1 MRVRGFTLIEMV
13 VSIVLLGVVG
23 LFLGEV
29 IRQSLVLFS
38 DTSSREALVQQGRFV
53 TERLRRELRD
63 AVPNSVVV
71 NGDGSCIEFV
81 PIVNSGLYQQ
91 LPAAGNSDTLR
102 ALPITKRIA
111 ANDRLTIYP
120 TSNTQLR
127 ATPSGSGQVTVI
139 ENDVIFPDTPPS
151 PTWSMVDIDLTPP
164 TVFPN
169 GSPANRFYIY
179 NQLVSYCQ
187 VGSVLYRYA
196 GYPLNRADL
205 PPAGLETA
213 IQMAENVLDAKFV
226 VEQPQLQRNGLVK
239 MELIFEVKGEQVR
252 FDHDALIYNTP

>member
-1 MRVRGFTLIEMV
+1 MRGFTLIEMV
-13 VSIVLLGVVG
+13 ASIVLLGVVG

-53 TERLRRELRD
+53 TERLRRELRE

-91 LPAAGNSDTLR
+91 LPVVGSSDTLR
-102 ALPITKRIA
+102 VLPITKQIT

-120 TSNTQLR
+120 TSNSELR
-127 ATPSGSGQVTVI
+127 ATPTGSGQVTVI
-139 ENDVIFPDTPPS
+139 ENDVTFTTPVP
-151 PTWSMVDIDLTPP
+151 PATWSMVDIDLTPP
-164 TVFPN
+164 TVFTN

-179 NQLVSYCQ
+179 NQLVAFCKF
-187 VGSVLYRYA
+187 GSTLNRYS
-196 GYPLNRADL
+196 GYPLGRLDL
-205 PPAGLETA
+205 DPVYLGAPTK
-213 IQMAENVLDAKFV
+213 MVENLSGANFV
-226 VEQPQLQRNGLVK
+226 VEQPQLQRNGLIK
-239 MELIFEVKGEQVR
+239 MELIFEAKGEQVR